1 MTQSRFIRLTLFLAL
16 FLLSSFLVTAQVGV
30 VARVERDLTM
40 RVGAGTQWRQI
51 AVMPVGTNVALDG
64 RNDDGSWVRGI
75 DQNSNIGWMFSQY
88 LSVNADQVNALP
100 IFAREAPI
108 TVPVPPPGDVQQPAP
123 AAEQAAP
130 QAQQSVPSA
139 LPAGGVSVT
148 VTANLNVRGGP
159 GTSYNRVGGINFNE
173 SFQLDGRDPTLSW
186 VRGVSPSGVVGW
198 VAVNF
203 TNINYDQLAGLPI
216 VDPSSPFGLNV
227 PQAQAEQSQQAVPN
241 VAAPPPVT
249 SNTRITGFSYGGHVR
264 GLDETSVNYMR
275 IAGMTW
281 AKVQIRYTQGQ
292 DAGSV
297 AGVINDAH
305 SKGFRI
311 MLGVVG
317 RPDQV
322 YNGGYAN
329 DYANFVGGLAGYGA
343 DAIELWNEPNLD
355 REWPAG
361 RLNPADYVALLAP
374 AYNAIKANNPNT
386 LVISAALAPTGAE
399 AAFPGR
405 VVNDNNYLAGMV
417 NAGML
422 NYVDCVGI
430 HYNEG
435 IVPPTQNSNDPRGD
449 SYYTRF
455 YNGMVNTYWGII
467 GGQRPLCFTELG
479 YVSPEGYPPLPGGFS
494 WASNVTVAQ
503 QAAWLDQV
511 MSMARN
517 SGRVRI
523 VIVWN
528 INFLDYGDD
537 PMGGYA
543 IIRPGGGCP
552 ACFALGQ

>member
-1 MTQSRFIRLTLFLAL
+1 MSQSRFIRLTLFLAL

-30 VARVERDLTM
+30 VATVQRDLTL
-40 RVGAGTQWRQI
+40 RVGAGTQWRQV
-51 AVMPVGTNVALDG
+51 AVMPTGTNVALDG

-75 DQNSNIGWMFSQY
+75 DQNSNVGWMFSQY

-100 IFAREAPI
+100 ILAREAAI
-108 TVPVPPPGDVQQPAP
+108 SVPVPPPGDVQQPAAP
-123 AAEQAAP
+123 QAEQP
-130 QAQQSVPSA
+130 QAQQAAPA
-139 LPAGGVSVT
+139 AIPAGGVSVT
-148 VTANLNVRGGP
+148 VNANLNVRGGP
-159 GTSYNRVGGINFNE
+159 GTSYNRVGGVNFNE

-198 VAVNF
+198 VAVNY

-227 PQAQAEQSQQAVPN
+227 PQGQPAQAQQAAPN
-241 VAAPPPVT
+241 VAAPAPVT
-249 SNTRITGFSYGGHVR
+249 GNTRITGFSYGGHVR
-264 GLDETSVNYMR
+264 GLDDNSVNYMR

-305 SKGFRI
+305 SKGFRV

-317 RPDQV
+317 SPNEV
-322 YNGGYAN
+322 YNGGYAQ
-329 DYANFVGGLAGYGA
+329 DYANFVGGLAAFGA
-343 DAIELWNEPNLD
+343 DAIEVWNEPNLD

-386 LVISAALAPTGAE
+386 LVISGALAPTGAE

-405 VVNDNNYLAGMV
+405 VVNDNTYLAGMV

-422 NYVDCVGI
+422 NYTDCVGA

-479 YVSPEGYPPLPGGFS
+479 YVTPEGYPPLPGGFS

-511 MSMARN
+511 MSLARN

-528 INFLDYGDD
+528 INFLDYGAD

-543 IIRPGGGCP
+543 IIRPDGNCP